1 MNKAIILCSM
11 YDIDRIE
18 DIIKLAYRCNLPI
31 DLSLGQRHKNNQIL
45 NNLLNKHKLIFY
57 KINYHDNYGVDI
69 SPFLKQIKDLDCQKF
84 SYFIKIHSKKSN
96 WGRKFHVDWGTVLI
110 DSLIGNAQDLHK
122 NLNLLS
128 REYVGMCCIKFLT
141 LQNNEGYNHNKI
153 LNLCKILNIN
163 YKTLPIYAFAA
174 GSMFMGKTQVY
185 KNILSEHYNS
195 LDKLLQ
201 TETGKVDDRYAEQ
214 GTFCHSIERIFG
226 YLVTH
231 QNLKILPTILDSYII
246 YNKQYKKLHLRITYN
261 NYCYLLEDVNMYGK
275 IMHKNIESIQIQ
287 WLHFD
292 NKPIVNYKY
301 LTPSSITIK

>member
-1 MNKAIILCSM
+1 
-11 YDIDRIE
+11 
-18 DIIKLAYRCNLPI
+18 
-31 DLSLGQRHKNNQIL
+31 
-45 NNLLNKHKLIFY
+45 
-57 KINYHDNYGVDI
+57 
-69 SPFLKQIKDLDCQKF
+69 
-84 SYFIKIHSKKSN
+84 
-96 WGRKFHVDWGTVLI
+96 
-110 DSLIGNAQDLHK
+110 
-122 NLNLLS
+122 
-128 REYVGMCCIKFLT
+128 MCCSKFLT

-153 LNLCKILNIN
+153 LQLCKILNIN

-185 KNILSEHYNS
+185 KNILSKHYNS

-201 TETGKVDDRYAEQ
+201 TETGKVDDRYTEQ
-214 GTFCHSIERIFG
+214 GTFCHSLERIFG

-231 QNLKILPTILDSYII
+231 QKLKILPTILNSYVV
-246 YNKQYKKLHLRITYN
+246 YNKQYKKLHLRIAYN

-275 IMHKNIESIQIQ
+275 IIYKDTESIQIQ